1 MVSNSPRFPLSCAE
15 FHRRVLVKMVDWVR
29 GYGWCASLLGL
40 ATLSASVSPQRH
52 YLPPLDPAA
61 SVTPLCAV
69 STSVITR
76 YVTTVETQW
85 VTTTL
90 SPSMESSHFLGNL
103 PPAPAAQV
111 CRTTVTI
118 PIFTT
123 HLPANRT
130 AGAPCLCTPCSYA
143 VREDPCECVEIF
155 GCDREPL

>member
-1 MVSNSPRFPLSCAE
+1 MVSNCPRFPLSCAE

-90 SPSMESSHFLGNL
+90 SPSMESSHFLGYLPQLL
-103 PPAPAAQV
+103 PPRSAGPRSPSRFTRRTSRPTGQPGHLV
-111 CRTTVTI
+111 CAHPV
-118 PIFTT
+118 P
-123 HLPANRT
+123 
-130 AGAPCLCTPCSYA
+130 TP
-143 VREDPCECVEIF
+143 F
-155 GCDREPL
+155 GRIHARDRKSVV